1 MENELLRIHEFA
13 KTTLFSKITLTIL
26 VILCLVSV
34 RASCQEAA
42 GADSVKI
49 DPSKKK
55 SPAMPV
61 IPLKQYDLTNLVH
74 DLFHP
79 NGKPDSTRRRSGI
92 NVVPNIS
99 SNPSIG
105 QQIGIKAVVGRVLG
119 ADPNTYLS
127 VAATSASITTKDII
141 YFYLYHNIFTNGN
154 KRNLTGIIAAGK
166 AVVPD
171 YGLGIGSNSAGANQV
186 LTNPGRRAYG
196 LQGQL
201 FTIREKS
208 YKEIKDNLYL
218 GVGLSFDVRRKFEN
232 LGPTGIITPYDIYS
246 DQHGFSRTGYSS
258 NGILLDLQY
267 VTRDNQNRAYKGMYF
282 DAGLKSNQTWIG
294 SSRQANQFT
303 YDFRKYVSLSKTNPE
318 HIIAFWN
325 WGSYLLGGNLAY
337 LDLPGTQKDPSL
349 RSGRGYTIG
358 YFKGTQYNDT
368 EVEYRFP
375 ITRNKFISGV
385 TFFNLQT
392 ANDDAGTRIFEVFQ
406 PGGGAGLRAL
416 FNKVTRTNLCL
427 DYAFGKFGQ
436 KGFFLGLNEAF

>member
-1 MENELLRIHEFA
+1 MKEKSNTSFGTWVA
-13 KTTLFSKITLTIL
+13 KLAIMIA
-26 VILCLVSV
+26 VCLVATS
-34 RASCQEAA
+34 AA
-42 GADSVKI
+42 GQVAAEVDSVKV
-49 DPSKKK
+49 DPSKKRL
-55 SPAMPV
+55 AILPV
-61 IPLKQYDLTNLVH
+61 KVSKQYDVTNLIH
-74 DLFHP
+74 DVLHP
-79 NGKPDSTRRRSGI
+79 KGKPDSTRRRSGI
-92 NVVPNIS
+92 NIVPNIS

-119 ADPNTYLS
+119 SDPRTYLS

-171 YGLGIGSNSAGANQV
+171 YGLGIGSNSSGAKANGI
-186 LTNPGRRAYG
+186 LTNPGRQAYG
-196 LQGQL
+196 LKGQL
-201 FTIREKS
+201 FTFREKS
-208 YKEIKDNLYL
+208 YKEIKENLYL
-218 GVGLSFDVRRKFEN
+218 GIGLSFDIRRKFED
-232 LGPTGIITPYDIYS
+232 LGSSGITTPYDIYS
-246 DQHGFSRTGYSS
+246 DKHGFSRSSYSS

-267 VTRDNQNRAYKGMYF
+267 VTRDNQNRAYKGVYF
-282 DAGLKSNQTWIG
+282 DVGLKSNQTWLG

-303 YDFRKYVSLSKTNPE
+303 YDFRKYVGLSKSNPE
-318 HIIAFWN
+318 HLIAFWN
-325 WGSYLLGGNLAY
+325 WGSFLLGGNLAY

-375 ITRNKFISGV
+375 ITKNKFISGV
-385 TFFNLQT
+385 AFFNLQT
-392 ANDDAGTRIFEVFQ
+392 ANDDSGTAIFEVFQ
-406 PGGGAGLRAL
+406 PGAGAGLRVL